1 MSQQPPVSVRS
12 LPRLLA
18 VLAVVILPHVRN
30 LPIWIPAFALAM
42 MLWRLGVARR
52 GWRMPGTLVRAGL
65 AALAFASVLASF
77 GSINGQTPGAALLVL
92 MVALKLTETR
102 SLRDYTVLT
111 FLGYFLLGTHFLFD
125 QSIPMIGFLLVC
137 GVLLTAVLVDI
148 NHPDG
153 GLPPRTSLKTGG
165 LLVAQALPLMLIFF
179 VLFPRIPGPLW
190 GLPADSGSNAVTGLS
205 ERMSPGD
212 ISQLSQSDEVA
223 FRVRFEDRI
232 PPRPDRYWRGPVL
245 WSFDGRAWEPGY
257 SPNRQQA
264 GTVANAERL
273 LRYDVTLEA
282 HRHHWLL
289 ALDVPMSLPADA
301 RLTSSRQLISRKPV
315 RERRLYTVESALDY
329 RLDPTLGDWA
339 RRIAL
344 SLPGTGNPRTRA
356 LAQRW
361 RDDGLDDAELVN
373 RALRMFREQPFVYTM
388 QPPALG
394 ENSVDEFLFSTRR
407 GFCEHYASAFAVL
420 MRAAGV
426 PARIVTGYQGGEMSA
441 NDQYMIVRQSD
452 AHAWTEVWLPGQGWQ
467 RVDPTATVA
476 PDRVEV
482 GLGAALPEGEPVPFL
497 ARGTASLLS
506 ALRLQW
512 DAINTQ
518 WNYWVLAYGPELQQ
532 SVLSR
537 IGLPDWRSMILA
549 LTGLVSLLLTAL
561 GLWLLWQSRSAAP
574 VDPARQIWNRAT
586 RRLQRLGI
594 GPAPA
599 EGPSDYADRVR
610 EQAPD
615 LAPAVDALVQAY
627 VATRYAGRAELTRLQ
642 AAERALP
649 RRRR

>member
-1 MSQQPPVSVRS
+1 MKQPPVSLRS

-18 VLAVVILPHVRN
+18 VLAVVIIPHVRN
-30 LPIWIPAFALAM
+30 LPLWIPAFALAM
-42 MLWRLGVARR
+42 MLWRVGVARR

-102 SLRDYTVLT
+102 SLRDYTILT

-125 QSIPMIGFLLVC
+125 QSIPMIAFLLIC

-153 GLPPRTSLKTGG
+153 GLSPRTSLRTGG
-165 LLVAQALPLMLIFF
+165 LLVAQALPLMAIFF

-223 FRVRFEDRI
+223 FRVRFDDAV
-232 PPRPDRYWRGPVL
+232 PPRSDRYWRGPVL
-245 WSFDGRAWEPGY
+245 WSFDGRAWEPGF
-257 SPNRQQA
+257 SPNLQQA
-264 GTVANAERL
+264 GTVTDAGAL

-289 ALDVPMSLPADA
+289 ALDVPMSVPAIG
-301 RLTSSRQLISRKPV
+301 RVTSSRQLVSRKPI
-315 RERRLYTVESALDY
+315 RERTLYAVESALRY
-329 RLDPTLGDWA
+329 QLDPDLNALA

-344 SLPGTGNPRTRA
+344 SLPREGNPRTHD

-361 RDDGLDDAELVN
+361 IGDGLDDSALVA
-373 RALRMFREQPFVYTM
+373 RALRMFRTQPFVYTM
-388 QPPALG
+388 QPPTLG
-394 ENSVDEFLFSTRR
+394 QNSVDDFLFSTRR
-407 GFCEHYASAFAVL
+407 GFCEHYASSFAVL

-426 PARIVTGYQGGEMSA
+426 PARIVTGYQGGEMNA
-441 NDQYMIVRQSD
+441 NNQYMIVRQSD
-452 AHAWTEVWLPGQGWQ
+452 AHAWAEVWLEGQGWV
-467 RVDPTATVA
+467 RIDPTAAVA
-476 PDRVEV
+476 PDRVEI
-482 GLGAALPEGEPVPFL
+482 GLGAALPDGEPVPFL
-497 ARGTASLLS
+497 ARGTASVIS
-506 ALRLQW
+506 ALRLRW
-512 DAINTQ
+512 DAVNAQ
-518 WNYWVLAYGPELQQ
+518 WNYWVLAYGPELQR

-561 GLWLLWQSRSAAP
+561 GLWLLWQSRSAER
-574 VDPARQIWNRAT
+574 VDEPRQVWNRAT
-586 RRLQRLGI
+586 RKLRRLGI
-594 GPAPA
+594 EPRPSEGPRDYARRIEIDAPA
-599 EGPSDYADRVR
+599 
-610 EQAPD
+610 
-615 LAPAVDALVQAY
+615 LAPAVDELVEAY
-627 VATRYAGRAELTRLQ
+627 VAVRYAGTPNVERLI

-649 RRRR
+649 RRR

>member
-1 MSQQPPVSVRS
+1 MNQPPVSLRS

-18 VLAVVILPHVRN
+18 VLAIVILPHVRN
-30 LPIWIPAFALAM
+30 LPVWIPAFALAM

-52 GWRMPGTLVRAGL
+52 GWGMPGTLVRAGL
-65 AALAFASVLASF
+65 AALAFAAVLASF

-102 SLRDYTVLT
+102 TLRDYTILT

-125 QSIPMIGFLLVC
+125 QSIPMIVFLLIC

-153 GLPPRTSLKTGG
+153 GLSPRTSLRTGG

-223 FRVRFEDRI
+223 FRVRFDSEI
-232 PPRPDRYWRGPVL
+232 PPRTDRYWRGPVL
-245 WSFDGRAWEPGY
+245 WSFDGRAWEPGF
-257 SPNRQQA
+257 SPNTQQA
-264 GTVANAERL
+264 GAVADARRL

-289 ALDVPMSLPADA
+289 ALDMPMSVPADG
-301 RLTSSRQLISRKPV
+301 RLTSSRQLVSRKPV

-329 RLDPTLGDWA
+329 RLDPALSEWA

-344 SLPGTGNPRTRA
+344 RLPVEGNPQTRA
-356 LAQRW
+356 LATQW
-361 RDDGLDDAELVN
+361 RDEGLDEAALVN

-394 ENSVDEFLFSTRR
+394 ADSVDEFLFSTRR

-441 NDQYMIVRQSD
+441 NNQYMIVRQSD
-452 AHAWTEVWLPGQGWQ
+452 AHAWAEVWLADRGWW
-467 RVDPTATVA
+467 RVDPTAAVA

-482 GLGAALPEGEPVPFL
+482 GLGAALPAGEPVPFL

-506 ALRLQW
+506 ALRLRW

-549 LTGLVSLLLTAL
+549 LTGLVSLLLTLL
-561 GLWLLWQSRSAAP
+561 GLWLLWQSRSADP
-574 VDPARQIWNRAT
+574 VDPARQQWNRAV
-586 RRLQRLGI
+586 RRLRRLGLS
-594 GPAPA
+594 PAPA
-599 EGPSDYADRVR
+599 EGPRDFAERVR
-610 EQAPD
+610 NQAPE
-615 LAPAVDALVQAY
+615 LAAAVEELVDAY
-627 VATRYAGRAELTRLQ
+627 VATRYAGSAEMDRLQ
-642 AAERALP
+642 TAANALP